1 MLSNIV
7 CSGESVQLFTNFG
20 PRLLELLDEQ
30 LEKQSKSYYTREM
43 LPSAWW
49 RSGNTKLVVLVPP
62 ESKVCTHAAEY

>member
-1 MLSNIV
+1 MLSNIL
-7 CSGESVQLFTNFG
+7 CSGALVKLFTNFG

-49 RSGNTKLVVLVPP
+49 RSERTKSHVVVFP
-62 ESKVCTHAAEY
+62 ESEVRTRS